1 MTGAPRPSS
10 SSQPADLFAAHAAP
24 APSTH
29 ASASAAEHL
38 PPAFPS
44 RAPWGTAGKLRAWQA
59 EAIERYR
66 DASPRD
72 FLAVATPGAGK
83 TTFALRIATELLQAR
98 IVRRVTVVA
107 PTEHLKRQWADAAAR
122 VGIKLDPN
130 FSNAQGRHG
139 HGFDGVAVTYAQVA
153 SKPAL
158 HAARTS
164 AAPTLVILDEVHH
177 GGDALSW
184 GDAVRESFEGAT
196 RRLALTGTPFRSDTA
211 AIPFVRYDRD
221 EHGIRRSVADYT
233 YGYGDAL
240 RDHVVRPVIFLS
252 YSGSMRWRTKA
263 GDEISARLGE
273 PLTKDMTAQAW
284 RTALDPNG
292 EWIPSVLAAADRR
305 LTEVRRVVPDAGAMI
320 IATDQTDA
328 RAYAGHLA
336 RLTGES
342 PTVVLSDDDG
352 ASDRIDAFSAG
363 DSRWMVA
370 VRMVSEGVDV
380 PRLAVG
386 VYATS
391 TATPLFFAQ
400 AVGRF
405 VRARRRGET
414 ASVFL
419 PSVPQLLGLANT
431 LELERDHALDRPK
444 TAEEQGADYNPE
456 DALLA
461 AANSERNGADAL
473 GPDGKMGAF
482 EALEAQASFDR
493 VLFDG
498 GEFGT
503 GAEVGSDEEL
513 DFLGLPG
520 LLDADQVSELL
531 RQRQADQVSGKR
543 RAAAAAVPVEEMDHR
558 KQAELRKELAQLV
571 GAWARR
577 SGQPHGSVHSELRR
591 RCGGPEVALADPDQL
606 TGRIAMLRGW
616 FVGKK

>member
-1 MTGAPRPSS
+1 MSAAQRPS
-10 SSQPADLFAAHAAP
+10 PT
-24 APSTH
+24 STH
-29 ASASAAEHL
+29 ASASAASNL
-38 PPAFPS
+38 PPAFPA

-59 EAIERYR
+59 EALDLYRER
-66 DASPRD
+66 SPRD

-83 TTFALRIATELLQAR
+83 TTFALRIATELLEAR

-122 VGIKLDPN
+122 VGIRLDPN

-184 GDAVRESFEGAT
+184 GDAVREAFEGAT
-196 RRLALTGTPFRSDTA
+196 RRLSLTGTPFRSDTA
-211 AIPFVRYDRD
+211 AIPFVVYAPDGD
-221 EHGIRRSVADYT
+221 GIRRSVADYT

-240 RDHVVRPVIFLS
+240 RDHVVRPVLFLT

-305 LTEVRRVVPDAGAMI
+305 LTEVRRTVPDAGAMV

-336 RLTGES
+336 RITGKS

-352 ASDRIDAFSAG
+352 ASDRIDEFSAG
-363 DSRWMVA
+363 DSRWLVA

-419 PSVPQLLGLANT
+419 PSVPQLLVLANT
-431 LELERDHALDRPK
+431 LEAERDHALDRPK
-444 TAEEQGADYNPE
+444 TAEEEGALYNPE

-461 AANSERNGADAL
+461 EANAERNGADAL
-473 GPDGKMGAF
+473 GPDGKQGAF

-520 LLDADQVSELL
+520 LLDPDQVSELL
-531 RQRQADQVSGKR
+531 RQRQAEQQAGKK
-543 RAAAAAVPVEEMDHR
+543 RARPGPTPEEMDHR
-558 KQAELRKELAQLV
+558 RQAELRKELAQLV

-577 SGQPHGSVHSELRR
+577 SGQPHGAVHSELRR
-591 RCGGPEVALADPDQL
+591 RCGGPEVALADPGQL
-606 TGRIAMLRGW
+606 AARVEMLRGW
-616 FVGKK
+616 FVGRR

>member
-1 MTGAPRPSS
+1 MSAAERLPSD
-10 SSQPADLFAAHAAP
+10 PA
-24 APSTH
+24 TH
-29 ASASAAEHL
+29 ASTAAASQL
-38 PPAFPS
+38 PPAFPG

-59 EAIERYR
+59 EALEAYR
-66 DASPRD
+66 AASPRD

-83 TTFALRIATELLQAR
+83 TTFALRVATELLAAR
-98 IVRRVTVVA
+98 VVRRVAVVA
-107 PTEHLKRQWADAAAR
+107 PTEHLKHQWADAAAR
-122 VGIKLDPN
+122 VGIRIDPN
-130 FSNAQGRHG
+130 FRNAQGRHG
-139 HGFDGVAVTYAQVA
+139 HGFDGVALTYAQVA
-153 SKPAL
+153 AKPTL
-158 HAARTS
+158 HAARTT

-184 GDAVRESFEGAT
+184 GDAVREAFEDAT
-196 RRLALTGTPFRSDTA
+196 RRLSLTGTPFRSDTA
-211 AIPFVRYDRD
+211 AIPFVRYERGVD
-221 EHGIRRSVADYT
+221 GIRRSAADYT
-233 YGYGDAL
+233 YGYGEAL

-252 YSGSMRWRTKA
+252 YSGAMRWRTKS
-263 GDEISARLGE
+263 GDEVSARLGE
-273 PLTKDMTAQAW
+273 PLTKDMTAHAW
-284 RTALDPNG
+284 RTALAADG

-305 LTEVRRVVPDAGAMI
+305 LTEVRRTVPDAGAMV

-336 RLTGES
+336 RLTGKS

-352 ASDRIDAFSAG
+352 ASARIDEFSSS
-363 DSRWMVA
+363 DSRWLVA

-405 VRARRRGET
+405 VRARKRGET

-419 PSVPQLLGLANT
+419 PSVPQLLALANT
-431 LELERDHALDRPK
+431 LEAERDHALDRPL
-444 TAEEQGADYNPE
+444 TGEEQGEGFNPE

-461 AANSERNGADAL
+461 AANKEERGSDSVGAD
-473 GPDGKMGAF
+473 GIPGAF
-482 EALEAQASFDR
+482 QALEAQASFDR

-503 GAEVGSDEEL
+503 EADVGSQEEL

-520 LLDADQVSELL
+520 LLDADQVTTLL
-531 RQRQADQVSGKR
+531 RQRQADQVSGR
-543 RAAAAAVPVEEMDHR
+543 RSRRGTAEQAQEERAEMDHR
-558 KQAELRKELAQLV
+558 RQAELRKELSQLV

-577 SGQPHGSVHSELRR
+577 SGQPHGAVHAELRR
-591 RCGGPEVALADPDQL
+591 RCGGPEVPLADPDQL
-606 TGRIAMLRGW
+606 TARVAMVRGW
-616 FVGKK
+616 FVGKR